1 MAKALRNPR
10 TRRFS
15 AAASAAALVIAL
27 AAAPAAAQEESAAP
41 AEEVQGDAIVV
52 TAQFREQNLQDTPL
66 AITAVNAEML
76 EARSQTNIAQVAAQA
91 PSVTLKPQGTAY
103 GPSMTA
109 SIRGIGQYDFNPA
122 LEPGVGLYID
132 DVYYATLT
140 GSMFDLL
147 DLDRVE
153 ILRGPQGTLAGRNSI
168 GGAVKLYSQR
178 PTGDN
183 SATVSAAYGSRDRVD
198 VRASADLGLTDTLS
212 ARLAGVSKLQDGY
225 IERRDFGCDYPAGS
239 SPLNPAG
246 GVPRILPATAEDCV
260 LADEGEVRFQAV
272 RGQLR
277 WEPSDRIDVNLIA
290 DYTNDDRNVGGSV
303 LLLRENADGTIASPN
318 YPYPPNPAARV
329 FDINPF
335 AADIPYDSRFVC
347 GPYCNYATYMSL
359 PDNGLPLQMVDGR
372 TKYNGWGVS
381 GQVDWDLT
389 DDLQLV
395 SITAYRDYRTRFSN
409 DDDISPLAHSLGSGD
424 LTFWSFSQELRL
436 NGSLLDDAI
445 EYTVGGFYMDQR
457 SVYATSQNLRYAGL
471 SPFLGNDPVNADTKA
486 AFAHLAWRPVDP
498 LTLTAGIRYTD
509 EHKDYTYSRRTP
521 EGAVHPQLGALDGVR
536 GDYDHDRFDYRL
548 NAMYEVTPDVSV
560 YGQWSTGFKGGGIN
574 PRPFY
579 AEQVLSF
586 GPETLESF
594 EVGFKSELFDRRVRF
609 NVAGFYSDYSDI
621 QLALS
626 RCPQAGE
633 AFAVPCALPANA
645 GDAKVKGFEVE
656 TTIRPVDR
664 LLIDG
669 SASYT
674 KFDYVADS
682 LDPASGILPDM
693 VSTYTPEWK
702 WSLGAQYEIP
712 LGSAGF
718 LTPRVDA
725 AYQSEVYTNAVN
737 GPTNLIDG
745 YTVANARLTWKN
757 ANEDLEVGLE
767 VTNLF
772 DKYYFHTL
780 FDLTRAG
787 AGFVTGLPGRPREWA
802 VTVKK
807 SI

>member
-1 MAKALRNPR
+1 MA
-10 TRRFS
+10 TSQSRR
-15 AAASAAALVIAL
+15 AAPLAFTSSLATIGLMI
-27 AAAPAAAQEESAAP
+27 AAAPAAAQEAA
-41 AEEVQGDAIVV
+41 AQGAPDQAASNEIIV

-76 EARSQTNIAQVAAQA
+76 EARSQTNIAEVAAQA

-168 GGAVKLYSQR
+168 GGAVKLYSKR
-178 PTGDN
+178 PEGSNTATA
-183 SATVSAAYGSRDRVD
+183 SATYGSRDRID
-198 VRASADLGLTDTLS
+198 VRASADVGLTDTLAARVS
-212 ARLAGVSKLQDGY
+212 AVSKMQDGY

-239 SPLNPAG
+239 SALNPAG
-246 GVPRILPATAEDCV
+246 GVPRILPTTADDCV
-260 LADEGEVRFQAV
+260 MAREGEVNFQAV

-277 WEPSDRIDVNLIA
+277 WQPTDRLDVNIIG
-290 DYTNDDRNVGGSV
+290 DYTHDDRTVGGSV
-303 LLLRENADGTIASPN
+303 LLRRENAAGAVASPN
-318 YPYPPNPAARV
+318 YPFPPNPAARV

-335 AADIPYDSRFVC
+335 AADIAYDERFVC

-359 PDNGLPLQMVDGR
+359 PDNGLPLDVVNGR
-372 TKYNGWGVS
+372 TKYDGWGVS
-381 GQVDWDLT
+381 GQVEFDMT
-389 DDLQLV
+389 DNLQLV
-395 SITAYRDYRTRFSN
+395 SITAYRDYRTQFSN

-436 NGSLLDDAI
+436 NGALLDDTL

-471 SPFLGNDPVNADTKA
+471 APFLGDDPVNADTKA
-486 AFAHLAWRPVDP
+486 AFAHLSWRPVDP
-498 LTLTAGIRYTD
+498 LTLTAGVRYTD
-509 EHKDYTYSRRTP
+509 EHKDYTYSRETP
-521 EGAVHPQLGALDGVR
+521 TGGAHPQLGALDGVR
-536 GDYDHDRFDYRL
+536 GDYDHDRIDYRL
-548 NAMYEVTPDVSV
+548 NAMYEVTPDISI

-574 PRPFY
+574 PRPFF
-579 AEQVLSF
+579 AQQVLPF
-586 GPETLESF
+586 GPETLESW

-626 RCPQAGE
+626 NCPQAG
-633 AFAVPCALPANA
+633 AGFAVPCALPANA
-645 GDAKVKGFEVE
+645 GDAKVKGVEVE
-656 TTIRPVDR
+656 TTIRPVDG

-674 KFDYVADS
+674 DFDYVDDS
-682 LDPASGILPDM
+682 LDPASGILPGM

-702 WSLGAQYEIP
+702 WSVGAQYEIP
-712 LGSAGF
+712 LGSAGW
-718 LTPRVDA
+718 LTPRIDA

-737 GPTNLIDG
+737 GPTNLIEG
-745 YTVANARLTWKN
+745 YTIANARLTWKN
-757 ANEDLEVGLE
+757 ENEDLEVGLE

-772 DKYYFHTL
+772 DKYYFQTL

-807 SI
+807 RI